1 MKYTSKQLRNP
12 SVRCLK
18 AAYDIAEGKKHALE
32 LIGDE
37 SKKVMCSEIEILL
50 VSKFNYSR
58 QSAMELREKFLLL
71 NK

>member
-12 SVRCLK
+12 SVRCLQ
-18 AAYDIAEGKKHALE
+18 AAHDVAEGKEHALTVNKNENLDVMYAQIE
-32 LIGDE
+32 LF
-37 SKKVMCSEIEILL
+37 L

-58 QSAMELREKFLLL
+58 QSARELREKFVLL

>member
-18 AAYDIAEGKKHALE
+18 AAHDIAEGKEHALE
-32 LIGDE
+32 LMGNE
-37 SKKVMCSEIEILL
+37 NEGVMFSQIEILL

-58 QSAMELREKFLLL
+58 QSAMELREKFLLI